1 MLTSTTIFIESD
13 LLIKILWVQN
23 VFFLESPPPPFIC
36 FSGTFLVNPNA
47 FHCIAIHC
55 NSNICFYGWFETS
68 KIHSFQIFL
77 YCLSNSWFTMSGL
90 QLSPSEVWNINVG
103 VLGHVDSGKTS
114 LGKCQFFPSMVV
126 KSLSAILSTASL
138 DKNPQSR
145 QRGISLDRGFS
156 AFLSDIPSYISS
168 SLQVELIPY
177 ATNINTFST
186 LWLIVR
192 SM

>member
-1 MLTSTTIFIESD
+1 M
-13 LLIKILWVQN
+13 
-23 VFFLESPPPPFIC
+23 
-36 FSGTFLVNPNA
+36 
-47 FHCIAIHC
+47 
-55 NSNICFYGWFETS
+55 
-68 KIHSFQIFL
+68 
-77 YCLSNSWFTMSGL
+77 
-90 QLSPSEVWNINVG
+90 G

-156 AFLSDIPSYISS
+156 ALLSDILGHISN